1 MCRRLRRLADE
12 KCASGWKWNRL
23 LCDANRARFSTSDR
37 WFRESDTVAQLLV
50 AAVGRRRHRKRL
62 GSNPFHARPR
72 QTARGV
78 GPARPVPGLPVLY
91 PSHPPPPPLPFSVR
105 VTLTDVRARTWFN
118 PRCDLRQNRALH
130 ERGVKE
136 LFRVITHA
144 HTHSVV
150 IWLTRTKRPLSTN
163 WKPNRGF
170 MEKLTESR
178 QGMGQMW
185 ILSDQIV

>member
-91 PSHPPPPPLPFSVR
+91 PSHPPPPPPPILSARHADRCASAYLVQPAVR
-105 VTLTDVRARTWFN
+105 PSTEPGASRTW
-118 PRCDLRQNRALH
+118 RQGAFSCH
-130 ERGVKE
+130 Y
-136 LFRVITHA
+136 TC
-144 HTHSVV
+144 THSQCCHLADKNQETS
-150 IWLTRTKRPLSTN
+150 IDQL
-163 WKPNRGF
+163 
-170 MEKLTESR
+170 ETE
-178 QGMGQMW
+178 QGLYGKA
-185 ILSDQIV
+185 D